1 MKKPRPSDHT
11 RTVLYGLHPV
21 WETIKAGRRR
31 IDRVYVSEGSAAG
44 KRLSAELRSSGI
56 EVVRSSQEQISE
68 LAGSPYHQGVAAAV
82 GPFLYAELE
91 HVLGP
96 DRSAVGPVV
105 LLDEVQDPG
114 NLGSILRTGECLGAS
129 AVVLT
134 RDRSVAVTPAVEKA
148 SAGASAHMPVVRV
161 TNMVR
166 ALAYLKNAGY
176 WVYSAEARAARTC
189 FVEDLSGPVAFVV
202 GSEGKG
208 VRRLVRESCDGSI
221 SIPIKGRIDSL
232 NVAQAVTV
240 LLAEAL
246 RQRGV
251 P

>member
-1 MKKPRPSDHT
+1 MKKPRQSDPT
-11 RTVLYGLHPV
+11 RIVLYGLHPV

-31 IDRVYVSEGSAAG
+31 VDRVYVAQGSAAG
-44 KRLSAELRSSGI
+44 KRISAELHATGI
-56 EVVRSSQEQISE
+56 EVVRASSEEIAE
-68 LAGSPYHQGVAAAV
+68 LAGSPYHQGIAAAV
-82 GPFLYAELE
+82 GPFRYAELE
-91 HVLGP
+91 HVLDS
-96 DRSAVGPVV
+96 DRTAKEPVV

-114 NLGSILRTGECLGAS
+114 NLGSILRTGECLGVR

-148 SAGASAHMPVVRV
+148 SAGASAHVPVVRV

-166 ALAYLKNAGY
+166 TLEELKKAGY
-176 WVYSAEARAARTC
+176 WIYSAEARASRSC
-189 FVEDLSGPVAFVV
+189 FLEDLSGPVAFVV

-208 VRRLVRESCDGSI
+208 VRRLVREHCDIGI
-221 SIPIKGRIDSL
+221 SIPMKGRIDSL

-246 RQRGV
+246 RQRGAS
-251 P
+251 